1 MCRLGRKAW
10 LACNCA
16 PQRMHSVENSLFQE
30 VSASNSTST
39 VTMGVPK
46 TKKHK
51 GKKTFQE
58 VAAENARKRQKAAK
72 EDIGR
77 ASKSAIVTVCVLNLL
92 LAW

>member
-39 VTMGVPK
+39 VTMGEPN

-51 GKKTFQE
+51 GKKTFTE
-58 VAAENARKRQKAAK
+58 VAAENARKRQKAA
-72 EDIGR
+72 EDSGQ